1 MSAASKLLSNMMYQY
16 RGMGLSMGS
25 MICGWD
31 KKVSLPLWM
40 RDQFPHRTLSL
51 PPLRGMWHVD
61 SLVTELF
68 QHVHWQFLGL
78 AEDPLFHKLVP
89 FDKIA
94 DSKFVPPQSSM
105 IVTKVLCYPK
115 FKCFCG
121 HPYSFV
127 HLSWLTLESVRYQE
141 LPLQSPPGTFLH
153 PIGSWTLL
161 CG

>member
-1 MSAASKLLSNMMYQY
+1 MMYQY

-94 DSKFVPPQSSM
+94 DSKFVPP
-105 IVTKVLCYPK
+105 PK
-115 FKCFCG
+115 FYDC
-121 HPYSFV
+121 
-127 HLSWLTLESVRYQE
+127 YQSAM
-141 LPLQSPPGTFLH
+141 LPKVQMFLWSPLFFRPLVLAHT
-153 PIGSWTLL
+153 
-161 CG
+161 